1 MKKLIAVVALVAAT
15 AGMISCGNSTPK
27 ASLKTDIDTL
37 SYSIGL
43 AQTNG
48 LKDYLRNMGID
59 TTMMDEFI
67 KGLKAGA
74 NAGDD
79 KKKQGC
85 FRGCQIGQLISN

>member
-48 LKDYLRNMGID
+48 LKDYLRWMWRID
-59 TTMMDEFI
+59 LAKVYGLFLRYQI
-67 KGLKAGA
+67 K
-74 NAGDD
+74 
-79 KKKQGC
+79 
-85 FRGCQIGQLISN
+85 